1 MTKPDKQTKD
11 LAQILGG
18 FLSELSQQGIHPTPL
33 ELVQLVRAC
42 ERVQR
47 PSGADDYPAAGRP
60 FRAGNFWFWPLT
72 QQASRWY
79 SRVVDWFSDDLKRSV
94 LAFALVH
101 SRKVGL
107 FCYLESFDK
116 AHAAVV
122 EFADELAATVDE
134 IDAAIDACL
143 SQLPAQGEDDEDA
156 PYDSHDSGG
165 VDTTAMLQLH
175 YGQTAEY
182 WQSVVSVGHINR
194 ALRTVNIQ
202 ADATGNEIRKIP
214 QLEATGHMGLLM
226 SEIESAHA
234 EDAA

>member
-1 MTKPDKQTKD
+1 MTKPDKQTTD
-11 LAQILGG
+11 LAQILSGC
-18 FLSELSQQGIHPTPL
+18 LSELSQQGINPTPV
-33 ELVQLVRAC
+33 ELIMLVRAS
-42 ERVQR
+42 ERLQR
-47 PSGADDYPAAGRP
+47 PSGAEDYPAAGRP
-60 FRAGNFWFWPLT
+60 FKAGNFWFWPLT

-101 SRKVGL
+101 SRTVGM

-116 AHAAVV
+116 AHSAVV

-143 SQLPAQGEDDEDA
+143 SQLPTQGEDDEDA
-156 PYDSHDSGG
+156 PYDAHDSGG
-165 VDTTAMLQLH
+165 VDTTAMLQMH

-182 WQSVVSVGHINR
+182 WQSVVSVAHINR
-194 ALRTVNIQ
+194 ALRTVSIQ
-202 ADATGNEIRKIP
+202 ADATGNEIRRIP
-214 QLEATGHMGLLM
+214 QLEATGCMGRLL
-226 SEIESAHA
+226 SDIEHAHA